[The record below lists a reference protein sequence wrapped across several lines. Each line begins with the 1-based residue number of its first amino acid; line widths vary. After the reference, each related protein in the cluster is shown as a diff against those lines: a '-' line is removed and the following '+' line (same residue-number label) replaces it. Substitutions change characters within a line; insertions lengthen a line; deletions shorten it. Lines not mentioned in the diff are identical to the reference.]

1 MTRPRLP
8 WLLIGALWVA
18 EMASSFE
25 SAMILAALKVLIAE
39 FRDPVLV
46 GWLVT
51 GFLIVGAAAAAL
63 VGRLGDLF
71 GRRRVLLIVLAIGAA
86 GSLLSWISSNYAVL
100 LTGRIMQGV
109 TGTILALCIG
119 LVRENLPEER
129 VPMGI
134 GLMISGASLGT
145 AAGLVVGGAIVDQ
158 FSWHGIFLASAGFC
172 LVALVLVRAF
182 VPVSRTQPPGAPV
195 DWLSGILFA
204 PGVILVLLY
213 LSNGKSWGW
222 GSPAA
227 LGFLAAG
234 IALCGWW
241 LRQSLRSA
249 NPLIDVRV
257 LGNRAIA
264 VSCAASALV
273 AMGTLQITVFFSLLL
288 QAPLWTGAGLGLTAT
303 LAGLAKLP
311 SNLTS
316 VFAGPLGGW
325 MTGRGGGRLALV
337 AGAAVTTLG
346 WVLVFLDTSSVAIVV
361 GELIVISFGATMLF
375 AVAPTIIAGA
385 APPDRTSEVS
395 GMLGVIR
402 SLFLG
407 IGSQLVATLLAVD
420 SVTRGRETY
429 PSPFAYQLAVGVI
442 IALSVAAMLV
452 SLAIPA
458 GNKAAW
464 EKQRAPST

>member
-1 MTRPRLP
+1 MTGSRLP
-8 WLLIGALWVA
+8 WPLIGALWIA
-18 EMASSFE
+18 EMTSSFE
-25 SAMILAALKVLIAE
+25 SAMILAALKALVVE
-39 FRDPVLV
+39 FRSPALV

-71 GRRRVLLIVLAIGAA
+71 GRRKVLIAVLAIGAV
-86 GSLLSWISSNYAVL
+86 GSLLSGISSNYAVL
-100 LTGRIMQGV
+100 LTGRILQGV

-119 LVRENLPEER
+119 LVRENLPEDR
-129 VPMGI
+129 MPLGI

-145 AAGLVVGGAIVDQ
+145 AAGLIAGGLIVDH
-158 FSWHGIFLASAGFC
+158 FTWHGIFLASAAFC
-172 LVALVLVRAF
+172 LVSLIAVRAF
-182 VPVSRTQPPGAPV
+182 VPPSRRQPPGKPV

-204 PGVILVLLY
+204 PGVMFVLLY

-222 GSPAA
+222 ISRDSLA
-227 LGFLAAG
+227 FLILG

-264 VSCAASALV
+264 ISCLASALV
-273 AMGTLQITVFFSLLL
+273 AMGTLQIAVFFSLLL
-288 QAPLWTGAGLGLTAT
+288 QAPLWTGAGLGLSATA
-303 LAGLAKLP
+303 AGFAKLP

-316 VFAGPLGGW
+316 VLAGPLGGW
-325 MTGRGGGRLALV
+325 MTGRGGGRIALV
-337 AGAAVTTLG
+337 TGAAITTLG
-346 WVLVFLDTSSVAIVV
+346 WILVLVDASQVALVV
-361 GELIVISFGATMLF
+361 AELIVISFGATLLF
-375 AVAPTIIAGA
+375 AVAPTIIAAA

-420 SVTRGRETY
+420 SVTRGREIF
-429 PSPFAYQLAVGVI
+429 PSPFAYSLTIGMI
-442 IALSVAAMLV
+442 IALSVAALLV
-452 SLAIPA
+452 SLALPRGKTVA
-458 GNKAAW
+458 
-464 EKQRAPST
+464 